1 MQAALIGSLLLVV
14 VTWVVMATGVGSA
27 PSMRSP
33 RNLADVDAL
42 AGRVVASRNDPLL
55 RLRVEWLADDRPAY
69 ETIDA
74 FEADVERVLSDEAI
88 GQEIVR
94 DLWRGG
100 PRPYATDL
108 RHRVAPLPP
117 PPPRKYDAPIRPQ
130 FSDGCSHSD
139 WDGDACRFCGTRIP
153 F

>member
-74 FEADVERVLSDEAI
+74 FEADVERVL
-88 GQEIVR
+88 
-94 DLWRGG
+94 RGEWPILAR
-100 PRPYATDL
+100 PRG
-108 RHRVAPLPP
+108 LPP
-117 PPPRKYDAPIRPQ
+117 RSDRTVAATPRLAKQYDVPLARMAIL
-130 FSDGCSHSD
+130 
-139 WDGDACRFCGTRIP
+139 DGDDDSFP